1 MKKKKWRLCRPPQ
14 LSDDEAHQIFKEG
27 KEARKRREAR
37 EKESGSGDCPKRW
50 PSWEFRFLPPSLRRA
65 CELAARTHT
74 MPPIRPIGYGN
85 GVSLGDESP
94 EHYQRR
100 CERWLVRLGKKKP
113 PRFTPPPPP
122 KIKPLPHTDNSARNG
137 KWKTPGDINPQDFP
151 PSQG

>member
-14 LSDDEAHQIFKEG
+14 LSDDEAHQIFKAG

-37 EKESGSGDCPKRW
+37 EKESGTVDCPRRW
-50 PSWEFRFLPPSLRRA
+50 PSWEFRFLSPSLRRA
-65 CELAARTHT
+65 CELAARTHA
-74 MPPIRPIGYGN
+74 MPP
-85 GVSLGDESP
+85 LKDHFP
-94 EHYQRR
+94 ENYQRL

-122 KIKPLPHTDNSARNG
+122 KIKPLPHADNSARNG